1 LNRFRKAVVAAEM
14 RTNDMPMER
23 SSFLRR
29 DRARHAASVKVIGS
43 RPDTIDCV
51 LNPKGS
57 FLFLAKSESASP
69 EAPCGVF

>member
-1 LNRFRKAVVAAEM
+1 
-14 RTNDMPMER
+14 
-23 SSFLRR
+23 
-29 DRARHAASVKVIGS
+29 VKVIGS